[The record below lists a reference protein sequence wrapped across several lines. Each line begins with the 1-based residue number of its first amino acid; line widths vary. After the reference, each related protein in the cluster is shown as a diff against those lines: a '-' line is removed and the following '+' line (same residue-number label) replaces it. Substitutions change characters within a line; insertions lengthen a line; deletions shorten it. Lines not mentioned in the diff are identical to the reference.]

1 MSRAKGL
8 LAERMPDTELQRAL
22 QLLADLTLGLVWYDC
37 WLCCWLYEMGSW
49 SNLLQDVAGLKPLKL
64 RGSEAC
70 EAEGTISP
78 RSSRHECHFVLQ
90 RHSLACRHLTTCQ
103 GGNVVL

>member
-1 MSRAKGL
+1 
-8 LAERMPDTELQRAL
+8 
-22 QLLADLTLGLVWYDC
+22 
-37 WLCCWLYEMGSW
+37 MGSW
-49 SNLLQDVAGLKPLKL
+49 SHLLQEVATLKPLEL

-70 EAEGTISP
+70 EAEGTIPSG
-78 RSSRHECHFVLQ
+78 SSRHECHFVLQ